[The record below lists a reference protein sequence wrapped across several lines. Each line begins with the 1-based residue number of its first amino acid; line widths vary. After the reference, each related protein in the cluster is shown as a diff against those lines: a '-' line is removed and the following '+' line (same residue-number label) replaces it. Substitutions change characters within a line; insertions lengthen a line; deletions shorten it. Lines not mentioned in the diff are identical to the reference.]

1 MLCWQIPELFESCW
15 RLLLEAPDILLIYIW
30 WILWIEALHLA
41 TRAGMPGAC
50 SCFFRRVSQSSG
62 RSFKTLEMS
71 SFESIDHVLETLCFA
86 AFAHVFVIILTA
98 RWLKSIFHGLRLF
111 FVIFAYNTFT
121 GYVQFHRPP
130 QNSSVVVGQAGL
142 SYFLHD
148 RGLMSLESRSP
159 SVLSQRGRAV
169 RG

>member
-41 TRAGMPGAC
+41 TRVGMPGAC

-71 SFESIDHVLETLCFA
+71 SFESFDHVLETVC
-86 AFAHVFVIILTA
+86 FAHVFVIKLTA
-98 RWLKSIFHGLRLF
+98 RWLKSIFVGFGCFLLSLRTTLSP
-111 FVIFAYNTFT
+111 VTFSFT
-121 GYVQFHRPP
+121 DLLRIHQ
-130 QNSSVVVGQAGL
+130 
-142 SYFLHD
+142 
-148 RGLMSLESRSP
+148 
-159 SVLSQRGRAV
+159 
-169 RG
+169 